1 MQELTDFIKEYND
14 YYMTSV
20 HTSMPAVVVSYN
32 ASTRRAVIQ
41 PSIKRRMPDNSY
53 MKFPILIDV
62 PVLYSGTVEYTIHFP
77 LHKDDEVLLFFAER
91 CIEEWKLKG
100 RDDIEDTDPRR
111 YDLCDAYCIPGLQPQ
126 KFIPAI
132 DEDALQIIHYIDDKE
147 KSQIELN
154 DDKMEHRIK
163 DGNIHLFTTDSSGTK
178 ETSLLMDINGNIKM
192 FAGNGKATLN
202 ILNEDK
208 VEVNGN
214 DYHMVKYEQLWK
226 AVQLHLDSENAH
238 THTCPA
244 CGAQTSPPTPIVFP
258 VEPSMCDTVFTRKD
272 PNDTPYSGG

>member
-1 MQELTDFIKEYND
+1 MQELSDFMKEFND

-32 ASTRRAVIQ
+32 AATRRAVIQ
-41 PSIKRRMPDNSY
+41 PSIKRRMADGSY

-100 RDDIEDTDPRR
+100 NDNIEDTDPRR

-126 KFIPAI
+126 KFIPAV
-132 DEDALQIIHYIDDKE
+132 DEDALQIIHYIDGKE
-147 KSQIELN
+147 KSQLEL
-154 DDKMEHRIK
+154 DDNKMEHRIK

-226 AVQLHLDSENAH
+226 AVQRHLDSENAH
-238 THTCPA
+238 IHTCTG
-244 CGAQTSPPTPIVFP
+244 CGAPTTPPTPITFP
-258 VEPSMCDTVFTRKD
+258 VEPAMCDTVFTRKD
-272 PNDTPYSGG
+272 PKDTPYSG

>member
-1 MQELTDFIKEYND
+1 MQELTDLMKEYND

-41 PSIKRRMPDNSY
+41 PSIKRRIADGSY

-77 LHKDDEVLLFFAER
+77 LHKNDEVLLFFAER

-100 RDDIEDTDPRR
+100 NDNIEDTDPRR

-126 KFIPAI
+126 KFIPAV
-132 DEDALQIIHYIDDKE
+132 DEDALQIIHYIDDVE

-202 ILNEDK
+202 ILNDDK

-238 THTCPA
+238 THICPA
-244 CGAQTSPPTPIVFP
+244 CGAPTSPPTPITFP

-272 PNDTPYSGG
+272 PADT

>member
-1 MQELTDFIKEYND
+1 MQELSDFLKEFND

-32 ASTRRAVIQ
+32 AATRRAVIQ
-41 PSIKRRMPDNSY
+41 PSIKRRMADGSY

-100 RDDIEDTDPRR
+100 NDNIEDTDPRR

-126 KFIPAI
+126 KFIPAV

-154 DDKMEHRIK
+154 DNKMEHRIK

-238 THTCPA
+238 IHTCTG
-244 CGAQTSPPTPIVFP
+244 CGAPTTPPTPITFP
-258 VEPSMCDTVFTRKD
+258 VEPSMCDTVFTRQD
-272 PNDTPYSGG
+272 PNDTPYSG